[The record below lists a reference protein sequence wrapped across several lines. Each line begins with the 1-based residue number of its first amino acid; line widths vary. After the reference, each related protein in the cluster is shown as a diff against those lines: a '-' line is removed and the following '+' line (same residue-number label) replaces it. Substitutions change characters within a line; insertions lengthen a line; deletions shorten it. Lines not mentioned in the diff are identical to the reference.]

1 MRTRVLERI
10 PCAFRPAI
18 EPQSFR
24 GSAPDRDFL
33 RWMTAKKALPLAFV
47 VAVEGFAQAIEK
59 VAIFDLAPI
68 GPVHVGP
75 QQRARLGIDERNSRM
90 TGGNRLL
97 ANGVDSLARRELTL
111 GHDADAVAV
120 VEAQN
125 KVGSFAASGEF
136 KAAPL
141 GQFEHRAVLE
151 LVKAG
156 FVLEEDGARVN
167 DGVWKRSWPGPGPEG
182 SQGQEQHSGEEPT
195 HSARVRLHSLL
206 PTD

>member
-18 EPQSFR
+18 EPQSF
-24 GSAPDRDFL
+24 AAAHPDRDFL
-33 RWMTAKKALPLAFV
+33 SWMTAKKALPLAFV
-47 VAVEGFAQAIEK
+47 VAVEGLAQAIEK
-59 VAIFDLAPI
+59 VAIFDLAPV

-97 ANGVDSLARRELTL
+97 AKGVDSLARELTL
-111 GHDADAVAV
+111 GNGTHAVAV

-125 KVGSFAASGEF
+125 KVGSFAAFGEF

-141 GQFEHRAVLE
+141 GQFERRAVLE
-151 LVKAG
+151 LVEAG
-156 FVLEEDGARVN
+156 F
-167 DGVWKRSWPGPGPEG
+167 
-182 SQGQEQHSGEEPT
+182 
-195 HSARVRLHSLL
+195 
-206 PTD
+206 